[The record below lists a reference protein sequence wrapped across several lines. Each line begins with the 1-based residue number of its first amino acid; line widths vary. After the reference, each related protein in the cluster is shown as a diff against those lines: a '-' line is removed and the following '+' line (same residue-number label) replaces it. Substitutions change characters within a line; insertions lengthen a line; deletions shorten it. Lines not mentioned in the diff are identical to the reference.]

1 MSFLT
6 LPLVL
11 ALSTQQPLTLNS
23 ACNPIPSRAPADSLY
38 ALGEWKKAGEAYRPV
53 CQCLAPK
60 QKLSCDLQVLR
71 AFTND
76 PATAIQAFA
85 TLDSLVIRIEP
96 EQASYSEALLLHSSL
111 LLRAERIPDALKS
124 WRLSQQT
131 ATSALL
137 PELHEMCR
145 QIRAKVQDGSL
156 DSNCHST
163 TSRSLQIKSSSS
175 QALST
180 SVLSSMALAS
190 SSNQASSSSQ
200 AKQRWVV
207 QMGAFSKQENAMAQQ
222 KTLKAL
228 QIEVRILERT
238 RNGKTL
244 WLVVTEGFTSR
255 GQAETFAQEKI
266 QPHKLDHQ
274 LLQLPQ

>member
-11 ALSTQQPLTLNS
+11 ALSTQQPLTINS
-23 ACNPIPSRAPADSLY
+23 ACTPIPSRAPADSLY

-85 TLDSLVIRIEP
+85 TLDSLVLRIEP
-96 EQASYSEALLLHSSL
+96 EQIAFSEALLLHSSL

-137 PELHEMCR
+137 PELQELCR
-145 QIRAKVQDGSL
+145 QIRAKVKDGTL
-156 DSNCHST
+156 DSNCQLA
-163 TSRSLQIKSSSS
+163 TSRPLQVKSSSS

-180 SVLSSMALAS
+180 SVLSSMAPTSSAS
-190 SSNQASSSSQ
+190 LPSSSSQ

-207 QMGAFSKQENAMAQQ
+207 QMGAFSKQENAISQQ
-222 KTLKAL
+222 KTLQAL
-228 QIEVRILERT
+228 QIDVRILERT

-244 WLVVTEGFTSR
+244 WLVITDGFSSR
-255 GQAETFAQEKI
+255 GQAEAYALEKI

>member
-1 MSFLT
+1 MSLFA
-6 LPLVL
+6 LPLVF
-11 ALSTQQPLTLNS
+11 ALSTQQPVAITTT
-23 ACNPIPSRAPADSLY
+23 CNPIPSRAPADSLY

-53 CQCLAPK
+53 CQCLSTK
-60 QKLSCDLQVLR
+60 QKLSCDLQALR

-131 ATSALL
+131 ATSSLL
-137 PELHEMCR
+137 PELQEMCR
-145 QIRAKVQDGSL
+145 QIRAKVLDGSL
-156 DSNCHST
+156 DSNCQST
-163 TSRSLQIKSSSS
+163 TSRPIQVKSSSS
-175 QALST
+175 QASST
-180 SVLSSMALAS
+180 SVLSSMVTAS
-190 SSNQASSSSQ
+190 SASQSSSSSQ

-207 QMGAFSKQENAMAQQ
+207 QMGAFSKQENAIAQQ

-244 WLVVTEGFTSR
+244 WLVVTDGFNSR
-255 GQAETFAQEKI
+255 GQAEAFAAEKI